1 MPNIMHTYASKSG
14 VDVCFQKPDSWNWS
28 VYFLKKEKKA
38 YLRDRRW
45 VFLYSIKQNVMTPWQ
60 LYAKNAERRSYVPS
74 LDPLPQLII
83 FD

>member
-28 VYFLKKEKKA
+28 VYFLKKKERKKKG
-38 YLRDRRW
+38 LLG
-45 VFLYSIKQNVMTPWQ
+45 FLYSIKQNVMTPWQ
-60 LYAKNAERRSYVPS
+60 LYAKNAGRRLYVPS